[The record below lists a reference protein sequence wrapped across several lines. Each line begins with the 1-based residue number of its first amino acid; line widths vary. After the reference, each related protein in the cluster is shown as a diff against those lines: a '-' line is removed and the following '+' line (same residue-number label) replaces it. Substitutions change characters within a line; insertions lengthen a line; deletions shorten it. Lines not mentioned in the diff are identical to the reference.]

1 MSNQIDTQKELI
13 EKLRNFLFSKAQVQN
28 QDNLLL
34 IWKLDELIEE
44 LEGKIKNF
52 DNSDTLEKLVDENEI
67 QNNSKEEV
75 ETLESLNSKLEKAGK
90 LREFLNKLLNH
101 DAFKVFI
108 EEKEKKIG

>member
-1 MSNQIDTQKELI
+1 MSNQIDTKGDVIQEL
-13 EKLRNFLFSKAQVQN
+13 KMFFLFKKEKIK
-28 QDNLLL
+28 DNLLL
-34 IWKLDELIEE
+34 IWKFDELIKE